1 MSQLSRAEK
10 LTLCSDNSIR
20 LYVCLQSWAK
30 IKSQKIRINIS
41 LTFFCWT
48 SLSFHR
54 PFLVPHVMH
63 IYNSWG
69 SVGARSMISCPC
81 AIIKESIINFTYMFT
96 TESPSSLSN
105 ILLINHSINSRYSS
119 LHWRVSSKPKIE
131 FHEVLLEELDGKL
144 RLWSSFESAYV
155 CRLFFQVCFCQ
166 LPWHLYNYIRIHI
179 QFFLS
184 SFGSGQKR

>member
-10 LTLCSDNSIR
+10 LTLCSDNSFR

-30 IKSQKIRINIS
+30 IESQKIRIIIS

-81 AIIKESIINFTYMFT
+81 AIIKEFIINFTYIFS
-96 TESPSSLSN
+96 TESPSSLSS

-119 LHWRVSSKPKIE
+119 LHWRVSHPNPK
-131 FHEVLLEELDGKL
+131 
-144 RLWSSFESAYV
+144 
-155 CRLFFQVCFCQ
+155 
-166 LPWHLYNYIRIHI
+166 
-179 QFFLS
+179 LS
-184 SFGSGQKR
+184 SMKFYWRSWMENWDFDLHLSQHMFVVCSSKYVSASFPDIYITT

>member
-30 IKSQKIRINIS
+30 IESQKIRIIIS
-41 LTFFCWT
+41 LTFFCWP

-81 AIIKESIINFTYMFT
+81 AIIKEFIINFTYIFS
-96 TESPSSLSN
+96 TESPSSLSS

-131 FHEVLLEELDGKL
+131 FHVTGGVGWKTETLIFIWV
-144 RLWSSFESAYV
+144 SI
-155 CRLFFQVCFCQ
+155 C
-166 LPWHLYNYIRIHI
+166 
-179 QFFLS
+179 LS
-184 SFGSGQKR
+184 SVLPSMFLPASLTFI